1 MVILGDVMGKGPAA
15 AAVTALARYTART
28 AAKYE
33 GSPARVLAC
42 LNEML
47 AVDIMDSPPC
57 TAVCMRLQA
66 GPDTLSAVVASAGHP
81 PPLVVGADGA
91 LPVTVNGPMLGAFE
105 TGNWSDAVVD
115 LSASEVLV
123 LYTDG
128 VTDTRG
134 TPGRFGEARLT
145 TLLGA
150 CAGSPEAIATRIDEG
165 LRDFQ
170 AGPQADDIALLAI
183 GVAGKGQA

>member
-1 MVILGDVMGKGPAA
+1 
-15 AAVTALARYTART
+15 
-28 AAKYE
+28 
-33 GSPARVLAC
+33 
-42 LNEML
+42 
-47 AVDIMDSPPC
+47 
-57 TAVCMRLQA
+57 MRLQA